1 MSNVP
6 TRISCAL
13 LGGSGLYALAG
24 LEDVTEQTIDTPF
37 GAPSDVIRVGRI
49 GDVPVAFLARHGEGH
64 RLLPSEIN
72 YRANIFALKTLGVQ
86 RIISASAV
94 GSMREEVRPRDVV
107 LIDQFIDR
115 THHRHATFFGEG
127 IAAHVSLADPICE
140 ETRSHLLSV
149 ARKVGAHAHDRGVY
163 LCMEGPAFSTRAES
177 ELYRSWGVDVI
188 GMTNFQEAKLA
199 REAEI
204 CYATL
209 ALVTDYDCWHTEEE
223 DVSVGGVLDN
233 LKANGKLAAKIVHD
247 AVAQMP
253 GRGNGCAC
261 GDALQHGIITSAN
274 AISGQ
279 ARERLGPL
287 IDKYL

>member
-1 MSNVP
+1 MSDVP
-6 TRISCAL
+6 SQIPFAL

-24 LEDVTEQTIDTPF
+24 LEDVSEQTIDTPF
-37 GAPSDVIRVGRI
+37 GPPSDVVRVGRI
-49 GDVPVAFLARHGEGH
+49 DEVPVAFLARHGEGH

-115 THHRHATFFGEG
+115 THHRHATFFGDG
-127 IAAHVSLADPICE
+127 IAAHVSLADPICA
-140 ETRSHLLSV
+140 ETRSKLLSV
-149 ARKVGAHAHDRGVY
+149 ARKVGARAHDRGTY

-177 ELYRSWGVDVI
+177 RLYRAWGVDVI

-199 REAEI
+199 REAEM

-209 ALVTDYDCWHTEEE
+209 ALVTDYDCWHEDED
-223 DVSVGGVLDN
+223 DVSVGGVLEN
-233 LKANGKLAAKIVHD
+233 LNANGKLAAKIVHD

-253 GRGNGCAC
+253 TRGNGCTC
-261 GDALQHGIITSAN
+261 ERALEHGIITPAK
-274 AISGQ
+274 AISPKT
-279 ARERLGPL
+279 RERLGPL